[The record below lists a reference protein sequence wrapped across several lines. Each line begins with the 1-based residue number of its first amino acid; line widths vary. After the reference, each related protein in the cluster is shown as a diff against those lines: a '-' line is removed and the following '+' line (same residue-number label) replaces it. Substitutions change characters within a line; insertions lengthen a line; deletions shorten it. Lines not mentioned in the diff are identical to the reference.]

1 MGQCFNKME
10 KKNQANFIIIAG
22 WKMLFGSS
30 VDTEAGRIELGI
42 HSDTG
47 GVLGIGKA
55 DNGHP

>member
-1 MGQCFNKME
+1 
-10 KKNQANFIIIAG
+10 
-22 WKMLFGSS
+22 MLFGSS

>member
-1 MGQCFNKME
+1 ME

-47 GVLGIGKA
+47 GVLGIGEA
-55 DNGHP
+55 DNSHP